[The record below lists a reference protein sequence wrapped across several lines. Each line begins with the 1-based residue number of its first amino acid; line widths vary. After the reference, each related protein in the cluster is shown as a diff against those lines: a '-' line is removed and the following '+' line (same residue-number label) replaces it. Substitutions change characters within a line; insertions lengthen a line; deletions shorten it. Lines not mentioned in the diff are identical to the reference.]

1 MGHRTADPTQDL
13 GAPLAAPAPTPQAQK
28 DPPPLLRV
36 AGLVAFLALA
46 LVDSLDAEWNP
57 DPWVYLGGVAVI
69 VWGPAM
75 LPSIGRKQ

>member
-1 MGHRTADPTQDL
+1 M
-13 GAPLAAPAPTPQAQK
+13 
-28 DPPPLLRV
+28 
-36 AGLVAFLALA
+36 AGLVAFITLAI
-46 LVDSLDAEWNP
+46 VDSLDAEWNP